1 MNARPALSTGGSQRG
16 YLIPIGGAE
25 EKEIHPVI
33 LRLYVEL
40 CGGITVVDPSDLEY
54 SSIAEIRKGEVVS
67 LLNVRLHI
75 LAAGARFD
83 TITRKPFVLAEL
95 EPEEVA

>member
-54 SSIAEIRKGEVVS
+54 SSIAKIRK
-67 LLNVRLHI
+67 
-75 LAAGARFD
+75 
-83 TITRKPFVLAEL
+83 AERYECVDL
-95 EPEEVA
+95 IHNQNQSRSE